1 MDIYVVKS
9 GDTVSEIARSYG
21 VVPALLA
28 ADNGLAV
35 GSPLAVGQ
43 TLVVRFPKTVHTV
56 SPGETIYSIALA
68 YGTDTVTLY
77 RNNYFLHGLPTV
89 RSGDILVIDYE
100 QEEKL
105 GTFGVNAYAYPYI
118 GIEQLDAALPYLTYL
133 TPFTYGISADGG
145 LLPLNDAELLAA
157 AGHYRTLGLMHLSTL
172 TEEGGFSN
180 DRSSVLLQSEENQE
194 RLILAIIQNLR
205 RKNYYGLD
213 VDFEFVYPQE
223 REAYAAFITKLRE
236 RLNPLGYPVL
246 VALAPKTSA
255 DQKGLLYESHDY
267 RLLGEAANAVFLM
280 TYEWGY
286 AYGPP
291 MAVAPLPSVRAVLDY
306 AVTEI
311 PRNKIFMGIPL
322 YGYDWTL
329 PFQAGAS
336 KAESLSPRR
345 AVEIAVQYGAEIQYD
360 EDAQAPYFYYTPRS
374 GRQHVVWFEDARSL
388 SAKLRLVPEYGFQ
401 GVGFWNLMREV
412 PQLWPL
418 LDSLYN
424 IEILG

>member
-9 GDTVSEIARSYG
+9 GDTVTRIAESYG
-21 VVPALLA
+21 VIPDLLA
-28 ADNGLAV
+28 ADNGLSPDA
-35 GSPLAVGQ
+35 PLAVGQ
-43 TLVVRFPKTVHTV
+43 TLVVRFPKTIHTV
-56 SPGETIYSIALA
+56 SAGETIYSIALA
-68 YGTDTVTLY
+68 YGISTLDLY
-77 RNNYFLHGLPTV
+77 RNNFFLQGLPTV
-89 RSGDILVIDYE
+89 RSGDILVIEYE

-105 GTFGVNAYAYPYI
+105 GTIGVNGYAYPYI
-118 GIEQLDAALPYLTYL
+118 PIEQLDAVLPYLTYL
-133 TPFTYGISADGG
+133 TPFTYGLAPDGG

-157 AGHYRTLGLMHLSTL
+157 AGHYRTEGLMHLSTL

-180 DRSSVLLQSEENQE
+180 DRSSVLLASEENQD

-213 VDFEFVYPQE
+213 VDFEYVYPEE
-223 REAYAAFITKLRE
+223 REAYAAFINKLRE
-236 RLNPLGYPVL
+236 RLNPLGYPVI

-255 DQKGLLYESHDY
+255 QQQGLLYEAHDY

-286 AYGPP
+286 TYGPP
-291 MAVAPLPSVRAVLDY
+291 MAVAPINAVRAVLDY

-311 PRNKIFMGIPL
+311 PRDKIFMGIPI

-329 PFQAGAS
+329 PYQAGAS

-345 AVEIAVQYGAEIQYD
+345 ALELAVQYGAEILYD
-360 EDAQAPYFYYTPRS
+360 EEAQAPYFYYTPRS
-374 GRQHVVWFEDARSL
+374 GRQHVVWFEDARSMDV
-388 SAKLRLVPEYGFQ
+388 KLRLIAEYGFQ
-401 GVGFWNLMREV
+401 GVGFWNLMREM

>member
-1 MDIYVVKS
+1 MQIYVVKN
-9 GDTVSEIARSYG
+9 GDGISKIAEDYG
-21 VVPALLA
+21 VIPALLA
-28 ADNGLAV
+28 ADNGLTV
-35 GSPLAVGQ
+35 NTPLVVGQ
-43 TLVVRFPKTVHTV
+43 ALVVRFPKTVHTV
-56 SPGETIYSIALA
+56 SAGETIYSIALQ
-68 YGTDTVTLY
+68 YGIDTVTLY

-89 RSGDILVIDYE
+89 RSGDVLVIEYA

-105 GTFGVNAYAYPYI
+105 GTFGVNGYAYPYI
-118 GIEQLDAALPYLTYL
+118 PIEQLDATLPYLTYL
-133 TPFTYGISADGG
+133 TPFTYGISTDGG

-213 VDFEFVYPQE
+213 VDFEFVYPEE

-255 DQKGLLYESHDY
+255 NQPGLLYEAHDY

-286 AYGPP
+286 TYGPP
-291 MAVAPLPSVRAVLDY
+291 MAVAPINSVRAVLDY

-311 PRNKIFMGIPL
+311 AREKIFMGIPL

-345 AVEIAVQYGAEIQYD
+345 ALEIALQYGAEIEYD
-360 EDAQAPYFYYTPRS
+360 ETAQAPYFYYTPRS
-374 GRQHVVWFEDARSL
+374 GRQHVVWFEDARSMRE
-388 SAKLRLVPEYGFQ
+388 KLRLPAEYGFQ
-401 GVGFWNLMREV
+401 GIGFWNLMREM

>member
-1 MDIYVVKS
+1 MQIYVVKS
-9 GDTVSEIARSYG
+9 GDSIPRIAEAYG
-21 VVPALLA
+21 VTPALLA

-43 TLVVRFPKTVHTV
+43 TLVVRFPRTIHTV
-56 SPGETIYSIALA
+56 SAGETIYSVALA

-77 RNNYFLHGLPTV
+77 RNNYFLHGLPAV

-105 GTFGVNAYAYPYI
+105 GTFGVNGYAYPYI
-118 GIEQLDAALPYLTYL
+118 DIERLDAALPYLTYL
-133 TPFTYGISADGG
+133 TPFTYGISAEGD
-145 LLPLNDAELLAA
+145 LLPLGDAELLAA
-157 AGHYRTLGLMHLSTL
+157 AGHYRTPGLMHLSTL

-180 DRSSVLLQSEENQE
+180 DRSSVLLRSEENQE

-213 VDFEFVYPQE
+213 VDFEFVYPEE
-223 REAYAAFITKLRE
+223 RGAYAAFINRLRE

-255 DQKGLLYESHDY
+255 EQQGLLYEAHDY
-267 RLLGEAANAVFLM
+267 ALLGAAANAVFLM

-286 AYGPP
+286 TYGPP
-291 MAVAPLPSVRAVLDY
+291 MAVAPIPSVRAVLDY

-311 PRNKIFMGIPL
+311 AREKIFMGIPL

-345 AVEIAVQYGAEIQYD
+345 AVEIAVQYGAEIRYD
-360 EDAQAPYFYYTPRS
+360 ETAQAPYFYYTPRS
-374 GRQHVVWFEDARSL
+374 GRQHVVWFEDARSME
-388 SAKLRLVPEYGFQ
+388 AKLRLAAEYGFQ
-401 GVGFWNLMREV
+401 GVGFWNLMREM

-418 LDSLYN
+418 LDSLYS
-424 IEILG
+424 IETLG